1 MEWICTENC
10 PHTEWDKQHGAN
22 TSDLQNYIIRLIY
35 VIIMLH
41 LPAYLTNNGL
51 TANNPI
57 NPSRVSVFIFQV
69 CYYIII
75 YIIH

>member
-1 MEWICTENC
+1 MEWTCTENY

-51 TANNPI
+51 TANNHPEHQYL
-57 NPSRVSVFIFQV
+57 FFQV